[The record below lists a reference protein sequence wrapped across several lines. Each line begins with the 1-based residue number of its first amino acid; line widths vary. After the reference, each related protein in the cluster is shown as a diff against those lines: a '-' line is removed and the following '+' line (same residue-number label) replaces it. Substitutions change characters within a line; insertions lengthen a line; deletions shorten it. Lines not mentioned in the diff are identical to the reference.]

1 MLTKNLSKYTH
12 RFVSRFWKETNCC
25 PLLKSLKFWS
35 SCRFSSQ
42 NQKARSWKCRK
53 RAWKEI
59 DICFPFAALKQV
71 ALSDVNFE
79 FKDQFMVLLCIY
91 VYTNTK
97 ICTNVCKYIC
107 MNIFMHQYG
116 RIYTI
121 HTEPFGLERCY
132 STQLHKLL
140 TELQNL
146 DRREQI
152 KSCSDP
158 RFLLGLEIVSWA
170 PRCFK

>member
-42 NQKARSWKCRK
+42 NQKARSKCRK

-59 DICFPFAALKQV
+59 DICFPFTVLKQV

-107 MNIFMHQYG
+107 MNIYIIYIVYILHIYILYIYSCISMKNIHNIHRTFWTREVLQYTAAQASN
-116 RIYTI
+116 RAAK
-121 HTEPFGLERCY
+121 FG
-132 STQLHKLL
+132 
-140 TELQNL
+140 
-146 DRREQI
+146 
-152 KSCSDP
+152 
-158 RFLLGLEIVSWA
+158 
-170 PRCFK
+170 

>member
-1 MLTKNLSKYTH
+1 
-12 RFVSRFWKETNCC
+12 
-25 PLLKSLKFWS
+25 
-35 SCRFSSQ
+35 
-42 NQKARSWKCRK
+42 
-53 RAWKEI
+53 
-59 DICFPFAALKQV
+59 
-71 ALSDVNFE
+71 
-79 FKDQFMVLLCIY
+79 MVLLCIY
-91 VYTNTK
+91 VYTNTT

-107 MNIFMHQYG
+107 VNIYIFMHQYG

-121 HTEPFGLERCY
+121 HTEPFGPERYY

-146 DRREQI
+146 DRHEQI

-158 RFLLGLEIVSWA
+158 CFLLGLEIVSWA